1 MAPCMI
7 AVDNQ
12 TLVVK
17 PAFLSPS
24 ADLNVA
30 KHTDIWSQSKSA
42 REGITN
48 A

>member
-7 AVDNQ
+7 AVDRNHNQ

-17 PAFLSPS
+17 PAFVSLS

-30 KHTDIWSQSKSA
+30 KHRHLVKKQK
-42 REGITN
+42 G
-48 A
+48 